1 MTPDVWYGAQP
12 DNFDYVRFSKDGAR
26 PVLRADVVQ
35 EVLRDFNAGRL
46 RDAGVFPAAHVREQ
60 AKQKRPT

>member
-26 PVLRADVVQ
+26 PVLR
-35 EVLRDFNAGRL
+35 DFNAGRL

-60 AKQKRPT
+60 AKQKGPT